1 MKRKALSC
9 ILALTMC
16 VALLVSGCGNTKSD
30 KNDDGKKSSKKDE
43 IHIAISAN
51 PPSLDPQSV
60 NSNIVGEL
68 EFMYTNRCLQWMKI
82 MSQHLS

>member
-43 IHIAISAN
+43 IHSHFCESAIAGSA
-51 PPSLDPQSV
+51 
-60 NSNIVGEL
+60 IGK
-68 EFMYTNRCLQWMKI
+68 F
-82 MSQHLS
+82 